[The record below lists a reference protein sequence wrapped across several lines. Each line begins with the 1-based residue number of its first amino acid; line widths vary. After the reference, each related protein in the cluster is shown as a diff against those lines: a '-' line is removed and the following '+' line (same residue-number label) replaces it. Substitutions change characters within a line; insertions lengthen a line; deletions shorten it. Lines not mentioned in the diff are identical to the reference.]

1 MGVLTESTTS
11 INHPGPIIK
20 VAETQRFGPG
30 EAPTHFDPGD
40 FILTHRH
47 NPMAGLIS
55 FGERRRFR
63 AADAVYAHWSHCAL
77 VVGND
82 GAVVEAESM
91 GVRRSPISRYRD
103 DEYHLVSLGPAFSP
117 EGRNRAVEY
126 GEAQVGQAF
135 GYLALVGAAL
145 FLLFGLPLRLMR
157 GDHQICSGLVV
168 RALQRG
174 GLMPEADPSLM
185 LPADLAK
192 MYDARP

>member
-1 MGVLTESTTS
+1 MAQTE
-11 INHPGPIIK
+11 
-20 VAETQRFGPG
+20 RFGPG
-30 EAPTHFDPGD
+30 EESTRFDPGD

-63 AADAVYAHWSHCAL
+63 GADARYAHWSHCAL

-82 GAVVEAESM
+82 GAVVEAEST
-91 GVRRSPISRYRD
+91 GVRRSPISRYRA
-103 DEYHLVSLGPAFSP
+103 DEYHVVSLGTAFP
-117 EGRNRAVEY
+117 PDGRHRAVEY
-126 GEAQVGQAF
+126 AEAQVGQAF

-157 GDHQICSGLVV
+157 GNHQICSGLVV
-168 RALQRG
+168 RALQHG
-174 GLMPEADPSLM
+174 GLMPEVDPSLM

-192 MYDARP
+192 LYDAQP